1 LIGNTS
7 DCFLKNRGLLFEKI
21 RGFGSPYHRLNFLLF
36 FEQLS
41 GFKEKILVLSD
52 ELFVK
57 TRLCLLFVGVF
68 SLKLQ
73 FFWDFDVGFIV
84 NRLKLH

>member
-1 LIGNTS
+1 
-7 DCFLKNRGLLFEKI
+7 
-21 RGFGSPYHRLNFLLF
+21 LF